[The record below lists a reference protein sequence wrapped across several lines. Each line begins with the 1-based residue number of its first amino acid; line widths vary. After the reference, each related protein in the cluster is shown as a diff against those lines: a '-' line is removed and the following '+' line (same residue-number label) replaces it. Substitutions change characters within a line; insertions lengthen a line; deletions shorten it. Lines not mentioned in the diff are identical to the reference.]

1 MMKRLL
7 KIGEKI
13 LNQKVVWE
21 NEEQFGCEYLSIIK
35 EEKNFSAKGTIIYV
49 EGDESNAHIQS

>member
-35 EEKNFSAKGTIIYV
+35 EEKTFQRKGQLYM
-49 EGDESNAHIQS
+49 